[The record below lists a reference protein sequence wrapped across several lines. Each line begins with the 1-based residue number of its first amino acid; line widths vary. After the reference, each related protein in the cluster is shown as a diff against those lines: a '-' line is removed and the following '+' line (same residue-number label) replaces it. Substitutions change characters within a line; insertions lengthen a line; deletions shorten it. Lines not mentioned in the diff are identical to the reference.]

1 MATTLIPLDIE
12 NISYAN
18 QARYVTLM
26 KSVISRLLAAASQV
40 DPVIQKEV
48 DALPEGYVFE
58 MRTAGLDA
66 RILMQKTPQGLIPLA
81 ASTEINVD
89 LSIRF
94 KHLTHAFLVFTFQ
107 ENTSLAQAHD
117 RLVVDG
123 EVALLMKVVRSLNH
137 LQAVILPKFIA
148 DKAVKTLPEF
158 TLREKLFSAGKTY
171 SQFMFNLI
179 KER

>member
-1 MATTLIPLDIE
+1 MATTLIPLDLE

-18 QARYVTLM
+18 QARYVAVM
-26 KSVISRLLAAASQV
+26 KSVIGRLLAAASQV

-58 MRTAGLDA
+58 MCTAGLDA
-66 RILMQKTPQGLIPLA
+66 KILMQKTPEGLVPLA
-81 ASTEINVD
+81 ASSEITVD

-107 ENTSLAQAHD
+107 ENTSLAQAHG

-148 DKAVKTLPEF
+148 SRAVKTLPDI
-158 TLREKLFSAGKTY
+158 TLIEKLSSASKTY
-171 SQFMFNLI
+171 SQFMVNLI